1 MQDNV
6 ENTERRIGIEFSN
19 KNILKEAL
27 THRSFLNENPSWQVS
42 HNERLEY
49 LGDAVAELIV
59 TEFLYSLY
67 PDKQEGELTSFRAAL
82 VNYQMMAL
90 VAREV
95 MLEQSLFLS
104 KGEMKDTG
112 RARDVILANA
122 FEALVGA
129 IYLDR
134 GYDVTRDFLS
144 KFLLPKLDGVLKD
157 KLYKDPKSLL
167 QEIIQ
172 EKVQSLE
179 RTRPGPQE
187 SVYGGGVF
195 R

>member
-1 MQDNV
+1 
-6 ENTERRIGIEFSN
+6 
-19 KNILKEAL
+19 
-27 THRSFLNENPSWQVS
+27 
-42 HNERLEY
+42 
-49 LGDAVAELIV
+49 V

-172 EKVQSLE
+172 SFE